1 MRLLKGDSLAELDAD
16 QTPSVLGH
24 DGVVLIREASV
35 DEVDDLLRRWTE
47 PVDHPHQAVVGLTVI
62 TPRQRSEGTKSEAG
76 FTRSALRPH
85 TDRSLQATPP
95 SVLAALM
102 VSPVGSG
109 GATSLVDSARVLT
122 RLRRHFGDTAV
133 AALRLM
139 PADGSALRPVVETAA
154 GLTRLR
160 YRDDQVAGPYGNADL
175 VARMR
180 RLIVEETVTLELT
193 AGEGYLVHNHRF
205 LHGRTAFTGDRRLM
219 RFLARVR
226 SDHPYAWLNRGFSSA
241 NS

>member
-1 MRLLKGDSLAELDAD
+1 MRLLRAESLAELGPD
-16 QTPSVLGH
+16 QIPSALGH

-35 DEVDDLLRRWTE
+35 GEVDELLRRWTE
-47 PVDHPHQAVVGLTVI
+47 PVDHPHQAADGLTII
-62 TPRQRSEGTKSEAG
+62 TPHHHAEGTESEAG

-85 TDRSLQATPP
+85 TDRSLQVTPP

-102 VSPVGSG
+102 VSPVDSG
-109 GATSLVDSARVLT
+109 GATTLVDGARVLT
-122 RLRRHFGDTAV
+122 RLRRHVGDPAV
-133 AALRLM
+133 TALRLM
-139 PADGSALRPVVETAA
+139 PADGSAERPVVETAA
-154 GLTRLR
+154 GLTRVR
-160 YRDDQVAGPYGNADL
+160 YRDDQVAGPHGSFDM
-175 VARMR
+175 VARLR
-180 RLIVEETVTLELT
+180 RLIVEATVTLELA

-205 LHGRTAFTGDRRLM
+205 LHGRTAFTGDRRLV